1 AMKLSG
7 HASQDAVYG
16 TAIAFAI
23 LAGLS
28 VVARIITRIFIV
40 KRAGVDD
47 AFAVVGFVFSIVMTI
62 GICKQA
68 LYGMGLHWQSLPKTW
83 LSPALAWYW
92 AFMWNYYAAL
102 VFTKL
107 SILCQYLRIF
117 PHSWFRKT
125 CWFLIAFITVWGLWA
140 FFSAIFMC
148 NPISAFWDLNIFAW
162 DQPQCLDRATVWY
175 FNGAINFV
183 TDCIIA
189 AMPLPLIH
197 SLELPRRQKM
207 ILTVIFGAGYVVC
220 VISVLRLIYVYPIST
235 ATDVTWES
243 PLAAIWS
250 AVETNTGIICCSAP
264 TLKGCIAKYFPKL
277 LNSIRSQPVDSENS
291 MGMEK
296 FGISGNSS
304 QSYRC
309 HVVAELP
316 AAKTKKPEVHTTVL
330 KWMPSR
336 KTESRKPISMCY
348 GGADSRDS
356 SMEVFEI
363 TDKCPSP
370 EPEIEVSRSV
380 HQTSEDVS
388 RPAHQF
394 SEMAQDQY
402 DDFQRL

>member
-1 AMKLSG
+1 MKLSG

-47 AFAVVGFVFSIVMTI
+47 AFAVVGFVCSLFPFVPERGTRTNRMGHQVFSIVMTI

-162 DQPQCLDRATVWY
+162 DQPQCLDRATVW
-175 FNGAINFV
+175 
-183 TDCIIA
+183 
-189 AMPLPLIH
+189 
-197 SLELPRRQKM
+197 
-207 ILTVIFGAGYVVC
+207 
-220 VISVLRLIYVYPIST
+220 
-235 ATDVTWES
+235 
-243 PLAAIWS
+243 
-250 AVETNTGIICCSAP
+250 
-264 TLKGCIAKYFPKL
+264 
-277 LNSIRSQPVDSENS
+277 
-291 MGMEK
+291 
-296 FGISGNSS
+296 
-304 QSYRC
+304 
-309 HVVAELP
+309 
-316 AAKTKKPEVHTTVL
+316 
-330 KWMPSR
+330 
-336 KTESRKPISMCY
+336 
-348 GGADSRDS
+348 
-356 SMEVFEI
+356 
-363 TDKCPSP
+363 
-370 EPEIEVSRSV
+370 
-380 HQTSEDVS
+380 
-388 RPAHQF
+388 
-394 SEMAQDQY
+394 
-402 DDFQRL
+402 

>member
-1 AMKLSG
+1 MGIVAVRVVPYLYTAMKLSG

-28 VVARIITRIFIV
+28 VAARITTRIFIV

-47 AFAVVGFVFSIVMTI
+47 AFAVIGFVFSIVMTI

-68 LYGMGLHWQSLPKTW
+68 AYGMGLHWHNLPKTW

-175 FNGAINFV
+175 FNGAINFL

-207 ILTVIFGAGYVVC
+207 ILMVIFGAGYVVC
-220 VISVLRLIYVYPIST
+220 VISILRLIYIYPIST
-235 ATDVTWES
+235 ATDV
-243 PLAAIWS
+243 
-250 AVETNTGIICCSAP
+250 
-264 TLKGCIAKYFPKL
+264 PKL

-296 FGISGNSS
+296 FGISANSS
-304 QSYRC
+304 QSYKC

-316 AAKTKKPEVHTTVL
+316 AAKKKKTEVHTTVR
-330 KWMPSR
+330 KWRPSR
-336 KTESRKPISMCY
+336 KAESRKPISMCY

-402 DDFQRL
+402 DDFQRM

>member
-1 AMKLSG
+1 
-7 HASQDAVYG
+7 
-16 TAIAFAI
+16 
-23 LAGLS
+23 
-28 VVARIITRIFIV
+28 
-40 KRAGVDD
+40 
-47 AFAVVGFVFSIVMTI
+47 MTI

-68 LYGMGLHWQSLPKTW
+68 AYGMGLHWHNLPKTW

-125 CWFLIAFITVWGLWA
+125 CWFLITFIALWGLWA

-175 FNGAINFV
+175 FNGAINFL

-207 ILTVIFGAGYVVC
+207 ILMVIFGAGYVVC
-220 VISVLRLIYVYPIST
+220 VISILRLIYIYPIST

-296 FGISGNSS
+296 FGLSANSS
-304 QSYRC
+304 QSYKC

-316 AAKTKKPEVHTTVL
+316 VAKTKKPAVHTTVR

-336 KTESRKPISMCY
+336 KTEPRKPMSMCY
-348 GGADSRDS
+348 GAADSRNS
-356 SMEVFEI
+356 SMEVLEI
-363 TDKCPSP
+363 NDKCPSP

-380 HQTSEDVS
+380 RQTSEEAS
-388 RPAHQF
+388 RPLDQA
-394 SEMAQDQY
+394 SEVTQDQY
-402 DDFQRL
+402 DDFQRM